1 MALGTLAYAGGNST
15 LAETQGI
22 LNLAAA
28 GLGFEGP
35 LGVGT
40 NVAAFAG
47 RSAI

>member
-1 MALGTLAYAGGNST
+1 MGSAPSPTRAATGT

-47 RSAI
+47 VIGL